1 MSDAIDDSDTAAAAQ
16 ADSSKSS
23 SERAEGTRSHGNAP
37 VQESDA
43 TVGSRTDGS
52 RSDSHT
58 ATDDVETEAF
68 ALTPSTGPQDVLDS
82 YAAPDD
88 DAADMEFDGDA
99 NGGAS
104 SEDAS
109 AADSSDSESADAD
122 DGADDGANDAE
133 GGDAS
138 GATRRDDSSRKRIH
152 LTDYAAADNESRS
165 RTSSYSA
172 DPDDSDGYLDD
183 DSEDPS
189 DPTESEEYRSMRNQF
204 STAFDLIDSLI
215 DEVNAAPGGLFNH
228 DQARINRT
236 NLVDELTNLK
246 KLLPVQ
252 LSHASNL
259 MRQAN
264 YRLDDAQTEAN
275 SIVSDARAKAAKI
288 ISAAEERAEFLAGQE
303 NVVAIAN
310 DKASAIMTAAQKKAD
325 KLTIGADEYCENVMG
340 ELSQQLQHIS
350 ASVNEGVRVIGER
363 KAAAQSDLEALNAQ
377 LANDDQQ

>member
-23 SERAEGTRSHGNAP
+23 SERAEGTRAQGNAP

-43 TVGSRTDGS
+43 TVGSR
-52 RSDSHT
+52 SDSQAT
-58 ATDDVETEAF
+58 TDDVETEAF
-68 ALTPSTGPQDVLDS
+68 ALAPSTGPQDVLDS
-82 YAAPDD
+82 YTAPDD
-88 DAADMEFDGDA
+88 DGADMEFDGDA
-99 NGGAS
+99 SDGAG

-109 AADSSDSESADAD
+109 AADSSDSESD
-122 DGADDGANDAE
+122 DADDGANDAE

-152 LTDYAAADNESRS
+152 LTDYAAADGESRS
-165 RTSSYSA
+165 RASSYSV
-172 DPDDSDGYLDD
+172 DSDDSDDYLDD
-183 DSEDPS
+183 DSANPS
-189 DPTESEEYRSMRNQF
+189 DPEESEEYRSMRNQF

-288 ISAAEERAEFLAGQE
+288 ISAAEDRAEFLAGQE

-310 DKASAIMTAAQKKAD
+310 DKASAIMSAAQKKAD

-363 KAAAQSDLEALNAQ
+363 KAAAQRDLEALNAQ
-377 LANDDQQ
+377 LADDDQQ

>member
-23 SERAEGTRSHGNAP
+23 SERAEGTRAHGNAP

-43 TVGSRTDGS
+43 TVGSR
-52 RSDSHT
+52 SDSQAT
-58 ATDDVETEAF
+58 TDDVETEAF
-68 ALTPSTGPQDVLDS
+68 ALAPSTGPQDVLDS
-82 YAAPDD
+82 YTAPDD
-88 DAADMEFDGDA
+88 DGADMEFDGDA
-99 NGGAS
+99 NGGAG
-104 SEDAS
+104 SEDTS
-109 AADSSDSESADAD
+109 AADSSDSESDDAD
-122 DGADDGANDAE
+122 DGATDAE
-133 GGDAS
+133 DGDAS

-152 LTDYAAADNESRS
+152 LTDYAAADGESRP
-165 RTSSYSA
+165 RASSYSVDSD
-172 DPDDSDGYLDD
+172 DPDNYLDD
-183 DSEDPS
+183 DSANPS

-288 ISAAEERAEFLAGQE
+288 ISAAEDRAEFLAGQE

-310 DKASAIMTAAQKKAD
+310 DKASAIMSAAQKKAD

-363 KAAAQSDLEALNAQ
+363 KAAAQRDLEALNAQ
-377 LANDDQQ
+377 LAGDDQQ